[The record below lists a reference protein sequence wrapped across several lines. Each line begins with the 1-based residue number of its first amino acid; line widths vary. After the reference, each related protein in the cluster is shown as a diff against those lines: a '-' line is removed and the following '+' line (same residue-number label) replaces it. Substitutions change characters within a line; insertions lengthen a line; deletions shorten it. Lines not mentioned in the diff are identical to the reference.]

1 MISDINMNID
11 MIRFVLVEPTH
22 PGNIGA
28 VARAMKTMGV
38 GPLYLVNPRRFP
50 DHEAV
55 RRAAGAEDLLA
66 QATVCTSLDEAL
78 SGCALVYGTSV
89 RNRSIGWP
97 VEPPEVAVRRMC
109 EVSSGG
115 KPVAVLFGRERSGL
129 RNRELDRA
137 VCQIRI
143 PANPEY
149 ASLNL
154 ASAAQI
160 IAYEIR
166 KQAASGVS
174 LEHTTRDEP
183 MASAEDLE
191 RMYKHIE
198 ETLEQI
204 DFIKYRPPTK
214 LMRKIIR
221 LYNRAELSMD
231 ELQIIR
237 GMMTAMQ
244 EHTARQG

>member
-1 MISDINMNID
+1 MNAD
-11 MIRFVLVEPTH
+11 LIRFVLVEPTH
-22 PGNIGA
+22 PGNIGG

-38 GPLYLVNPRRFP
+38 GSLYLLNPARYP

-66 QATVCTSLDEAL
+66 RATVCGTLEEAL
-78 SGCALVYGTSV
+78 AGCALVYGTSV
-89 RNRSIGWP
+89 RERSISWP
-97 VEPPEVAVRRMC
+97 VETPEQAARKICEIAARGAV
-109 EVSSGG
+109 
-115 KPVAVLFGRERSGL
+115 VAVLFGRERSGL

-143 PANPEY
+143 PANPDY
-149 ASLNL
+149 NSLNL

-166 KQAASGVS
+166 KQGV
-174 LEHTTRDEP
+174 EEVQRGEAGRGEP
-183 MASAEDLE
+183 MATAEDLE
-191 RMYKHIE
+191 LMYKHIE
-198 ETLEQI
+198 ETLEHI

-244 EHTARQG
+244 EHTARRG

>member
-1 MISDINMNID
+1 MDNTAARMASV
-11 MIRFVLVEPTH
+11 RFVLVEPTH

-28 VARAMKTMGV
+28 VARAMKTMGMSS
-38 GPLYLVNPRRFP
+38 LCLVNPGIYP
-50 DHEAV
+50 DDVAT

-66 QATVCTSLDEAL
+66 RAVVCETLDEAL
-78 SGCALVYGTSV
+78 SGCSLVYGTSV
-89 RNRSIGWP
+89 RSRSIKWP
-97 VEPPEVAVRRMC
+97 VESPEVAAQKISKSV
-109 EVSSGG
+109 VAGG
-115 KPVAVLFGRERSGL
+115 TAAVLFGRERSGL

-137 VCQIRI
+137 SCQIRI

-149 ASLNL
+149 DSLNL

-160 IAYEIR
+160 IAYELR
-166 KQAASGVS
+166 KQIFSSDMTAG
-174 LEHTTRDEP
+174 LRTEP
-183 MASAEDLE
+183 LASAEDLE
-191 RMYKHIE
+191 RMYRHIE
-198 ETLEQI
+198 ETLVLI

-221 LYNRAELSMD
+221 LFNRAGLSED

-244 EHTARQG
+244 EHTARRS